1 MGTDATQ
8 IKTYNNVI
16 DTIKCV
22 AESHLQINAV
32 TTGDIYDID
41 LAKHTIFPLCHIN
54 PINTIVSKNQLTMN
68 FQIFIMD
75 LVQVNKYNTN
85 TTNMNQNIPVDNEQE
100 VLSDTQ
106 QIAVD
111 IISIF
116 LHSATLQSSGNDY
129 NGRMI
134 TGGDFTLEPFVERF
148 DNSLAGYVFTLP
160 VEVMNQNQSCYIP
173 FEADKICIK

>member
-1 MGTDATQ
+1 
-8 IKTYNNVI
+8 
-16 DTIKCV
+16 
-22 AESHLQINAV
+22 
-32 TTGDIYDID
+32 
-41 LAKHTIFPLCHIN
+41 
-54 PINTIVSKNQLTMN
+54 
-68 FQIFIMD
+68 
-75 LVQVNKYNTN
+75 
-85 TTNMNQNIPVDNEQE
+85 MNQNIPVDNEQE

-134 TGGDFTLEPFVERF
+134 TEGDFTLEPFIERF

-160 VEVMNQNQSCYIP
+160 IEVMNQNQSCYIP